1 VKVPKS
7 SDKRTQASE
16 KLAKLLSAN
25 RSDHVSTA
33 ELRENSAAVISRVAF
48 GGERIV
54 VTRNRKPV
62 AAIVPMEDFETLKKP
77 ATRGRAAQQ
86 SR

>member
-1 VKVPKS
+1 MPKS
-7 SDKRTQASE
+7 SDKRAQASQ

-33 ELRENSAAVISRVAF
+33 ELRENSAAVVSRVAF

-54 VTRNRKPV
+54 VTRNRKAV
-62 AAIVPMEDFETLKKP
+62 AAIVPIADFESLKKSSP
-77 ATRGRAAQQ
+77 RDR
-86 SR
+86 SRRSS

>member
-1 VKVPKS
+1 MPKS
-7 SDKRTQASE
+7 PDKRTQASQ

-25 RSDHVSTA
+25 KSDHVSTA

-62 AAIVPMEDFETLKKP
+62 AAIVPMQDFESLKKP
-77 ATRGRAAQQ
+77 STRNRTQRR
-86 SR
+86 SP